1 MWIGLAVLLLVIW
14 ALLKF
19 AFVIGSGLVHILI
32 VLAVISLVWH
42 FVAGARTRV

>member
-1 MWIGLAVLLLVIW
+1 MWIGLAVLLLVVW

-19 AFVIGSGLVHILI
+19 AFAIAGGLVHILI
-32 VLAVISLVWH
+32 VLAVIALIWH